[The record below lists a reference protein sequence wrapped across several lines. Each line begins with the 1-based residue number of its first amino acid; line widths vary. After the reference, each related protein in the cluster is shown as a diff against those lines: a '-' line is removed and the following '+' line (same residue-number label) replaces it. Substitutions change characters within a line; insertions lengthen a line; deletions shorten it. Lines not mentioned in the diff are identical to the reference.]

1 MDEAEDEDEA
11 ENSISL
17 SNFCISKPS
26 KDTLISNEIQVLFH
40 IQAMTFNIV
49 IDGCDLFAR
58 AQIGQVCFHCSSYRC
73 LIFLSVC
80 EI

>member
-58 AQIGQVCFHCSSYRC
+58 AQIGQVDVLVYTSDIYVKPSD
-73 LIFLSVC
+73 S
-80 EI
+80 